1 MVAAWGESTPHLQRN
16 QPMFTTSNRP
26 RLAAIIMSL
35 GFVAATT
42 QLAAAGWAQN
52 HPRRAEVN
60 ARLGLQNWRINQE
73 FHEGEITAGQA
84 HALHAQDRF
93 IRTEERFDASFNG
106 GHITPAEQR
115 SLNQQ
120 ENGVSRRIGP

>member
-1 MVAAWGESTPHLQRN
+1 
-16 QPMFTTSNRP
+16 MFTTPNGP
-26 RLAAIIMSL
+26 RLAAIILSL

-42 QLAAAGWAQN
+42 QLAAAGWAEN

-73 FHEGEITAGQA
+73 FREGEITAGQA

-93 IRTEERFDASFNG
+93 IRAEERFDASFNG

>member
-1 MVAAWGESTPHLQRN
+1 
-16 QPMFTTSNRP
+16 MFTIAARP
-26 RLAAIIMSL
+26 RLAIAVVSF

-42 QLAAAGWAQN
+42 QFAAAGWVEN

-60 ARLGLQNWRINQE
+60 ARLDLQNWRINHE
-73 FHEGEITAGQA
+73 FREGEITAGQA
-84 HALHAQDRF
+84 RALHAQDRF

-115 SLNQQ
+115 ALNQQ

>member
-1 MVAAWGESTPHLQRN
+1 
-16 QPMFTTSNRP
+16 MFTNANGP
-26 RLAAIIMSL
+26 RLAAIILSL

-42 QLAAAGWAQN
+42 QLASAGWAQN

-60 ARLGLQNWRINQE
+60 ARLDLQNWRINQE
-73 FHEGEITAGQA
+73 FREGEITAGQA

-93 IRTEERFDASFNG
+93 IRAEERFDASFNG
-106 GHITPAEQR
+106 AHITPAEQR

>member
-1 MVAAWGESTPHLQRN
+1 
-16 QPMFTTSNRP
+16 MFTKSNGP
-26 RLAAIIMSL
+26 RFAAIILSL

-42 QLAAAGWAQN
+42 QFAAAGWVEN

-60 ARLGLQNWRINQE
+60 ARLDLQNWRINHE
-73 FHEGEITAGQA
+73 FREGEITAGQA
-84 HALHAQDRF
+84 RALHAQDRF
-93 IRTEERFDASFNG
+93 IRAEERFDASFNG